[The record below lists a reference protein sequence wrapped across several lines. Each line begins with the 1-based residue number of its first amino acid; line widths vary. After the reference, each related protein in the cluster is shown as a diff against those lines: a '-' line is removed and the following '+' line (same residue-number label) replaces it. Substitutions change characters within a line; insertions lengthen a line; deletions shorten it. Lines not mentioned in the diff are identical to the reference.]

1 MDKKEFLKKINGG
14 YERGARVKLAKML
27 GLTLPGISNW
37 FAGRDVPS
45 PQNIDK
51 MARLFDMSPEEVRS
65 VFYDDNTR
73 NNFFEN
79 SGTIANADNKSNLSF
94 SADDKHRI
102 TLLEKDIELIKKTQE
117 NFNLRLRLLEIEKNK
132 K

>member
-1 MDKKEFLKKINGG
+1 MKKKEFLKKINGG
-14 YERGARVKLAKML
+14 YERGAKVKLSKTL
-27 GLTLPGISNW
+27 GISLGGISNW

-45 PQNIDK
+45 AQNIDK
-51 MARLFDMSPEEVRS
+51 MARLFDMDPEEVRS
-65 VFYDDNTR
+65 VFYDDKIR

-79 SGTIANADNKSNLSF
+79 SGTIANADNKSNISF
-94 SADDKHRI
+94 STDDKNRI

-117 NFNLRLRLLEIEKNK
+117 NFDLRLRLLEIEKNK